1 MPQVITEWNPCAEG
15 ACKAPDERDAWAAA
29 DLAQSVLVHATRGV
43 TVSAPY
49 PLCAIN
55 QDWGLLSTAAGAATG
70 TLTWR
75 PQAYGFQMMS
85 DVLHDTPH
93 AWRVHLP
100 PVVQPPPTSTGA
112 ERAAVADDKHA
123 AAGFASAD
131 RARVNIVYVA
141 RMAGRSARGWPHAIS
156 LGVGGLQPNASYSA
170 RAFVINE
177 TVNYELLG
185 EPHKLTVDASG
196 SLAWPGTLQA
206 ASPSVLRISFS
217 RSDIA

>member
-1 MPQVITEWNPCAEG
+1 M
-15 ACKAPDERDAWAAA
+15 
-29 DLAQSVLVHATRGV
+29 
-43 TVSAPY
+43 
-49 PLCAIN
+49 
-55 QDWGLLSTAAGAATG
+55 
-70 TLTWR
+70 
-75 PQAYGFQMMS
+75 
-85 DVLHDTPH
+85 
-93 AWRVHLP
+93 
-100 PVVQPPPTSTGA
+100 
-112 ERAAVADDKHA
+112 ADDKHA